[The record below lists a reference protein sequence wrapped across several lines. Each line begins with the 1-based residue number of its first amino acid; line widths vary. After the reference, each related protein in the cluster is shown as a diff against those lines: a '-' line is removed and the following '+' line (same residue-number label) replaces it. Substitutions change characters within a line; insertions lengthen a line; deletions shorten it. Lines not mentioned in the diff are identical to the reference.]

1 MWSIVVGLI
10 LGFASTAA
18 GVLAAVAVV
27 DTETAALVI
36 AAAMMIPE
44 YIIDIFYILYLK
56 KMIALFEE
64 DKVSEYD
71 A

>member
-1 MWSIVVGLI
+1 MWSIVVGL
-10 LGFASTAA
+10 LMGFVSTAA
-18 GVLAAVAVV
+18 GVLATISGVDAEKAVV
-27 DTETAALVI
+27 II
-36 AAAMMIPE
+36 AAIVLIPE

-56 KMIALFEE
+56 KMVVLFAE

>member
-1 MWSIVVGLI
+1 
-10 LGFASTAA
+10 
-18 GVLAAVAVV
+18 
-27 DTETAALVI
+27 
-36 AAAMMIPE
+36 MMIPE

-56 KMIALFEE
+56 KMIALFAE

>member
-1 MWSIVVGLI
+1 MWSIVIGLI

-18 GVLAAVAVV
+18 GVLATVAGV